1 MKAKMGNRATLLM
14 LVLVLCYGMAKAMAV
29 SFAEEEDFGR
39 EKEERKEREQRR
51 SEREEGEEETD
62 DRFLLQDSKSVMR
75 TEAGEMRVIKSLG
88 GKIWDR
94 PLHIGFI
101 TMEPQTLFIPQYLD
115 SSLMIFIRRGE
126 AKIGLIYK
134 DELGERRL
142 KTGDLYRIPAGS
154 AFYLVNT
161 AEGQRLHI
169 ICSID
174 PSESLG
180 IGTFQV

>member
-1 MKAKMGNRATLLM
+1 MGNRAALLV

-39 EKEERKEREQRR
+39 EKEEREEREMRKEREQTR

-62 DRFLLQDSKSVMR
+62 DWFLLQDSKSVMR

-115 SSLMIFIRRGE
+115 SSLMIFIRRG
-126 AKIGLIYK
+126 ADHNIFL
-134 DELGERRL
+134 
-142 KTGDLYRIPAGS
+142 S
-154 AFYLVNT
+154 F
-161 AEGQRLHI
+161 
-169 ICSID
+169 S
-174 PSESLG
+174 
-180 IGTFQV
+180 